1 MLTVTVVAYYLYL
14 SKLKPQ
20 VVVFLAWE
28 TLKLFSFQSQTFAK
42 ISAVKI
48 EMTVGTLQRG

>member
-28 TLKLFSFQSQTFAK
+28 TLKLFPFQSQTFAK

-48 EMTVGTLQRG
+48 EMTVGSLQRG